1 MELSQTS
8 FKKITTL
15 ASLLFVSM
23 QINVRPTA
31 SHANHAA
38 RTLTVGLKR
47 SLSAQQ
53 KMKLCMC
60 VIRIHVRQC
69 RGYTEKLLQRPMQRS
84 SSSPPPLR
92 LLLTL
97 LAYPG
102 WPVGVPLHF
111 SEDQVS
117 GLEVVWHCVAP
128 QCSLDLK
135 SNQLRSLSVSLFVCF
150 FFRSTRNLE
159 TMGLASKLTAY

>member
-1 MELSQTS
+1 
-8 FKKITTL
+8 
-15 ASLLFVSM
+15 M

-38 RTLTVGLKR
+38 TLTVGLTR

-53 KMKLCMC
+53 KMKLCVC
-60 VIRIHVRQC
+60 VIGIHVRHS
-69 RGYTEKLLQRPMQRS
+69 RGYTEKLLQRPMQS

-117 GLEVVWHCVAP
+117 GLEVVWHCAAP
-128 QCSLDLK
+128 RCSLDLK
-135 SNQLRSLSVSLFVCF
+135 SIQLRSLSVSLFVCVF
-150 FFRSTRNLE
+150 SGRHE
-159 TMGLASKLTAY
+159 TWKRWG